1 MTTLS
6 HILIAAFGALDS
18 ADRDQMRDTVE
29 CLAAM
34 RDGNVTDVWVTDAAV
49 AAIEGELEVRLE
61 NLFQDGYMEEM
72 AAYDPVT
79 EAIRAYRI

>member
-6 HILIAAFGALDS
+6 HILTAAFAAIDS
-18 ADRDQMRDTVE
+18 ATGEELRDTVE

-34 RDGNVTDVWVTDAAV
+34 RDANVTDTWATDAAV

-61 NLFQDGYMEEM
+61 NLFQDGYTEEM